1 MKWLWDS
8 SCSLQL
14 GHMVFGALP
23 VICIAGFYFN
33 FRLDTVVRNFTHVN
47 EFVSITK
54 LTQREDEIPIY
65 FESFEKVQPYYR
77 KILV

>member
-1 MKWLWDS
+1 
-8 SCSLQL
+8 
-14 GHMVFGALP
+14 MVARYMF
-23 VICIAGFYFN
+23 AGFYFN
-33 FRLDTVVRNFTHVN
+33 FRLDIVVRNFTHVN

-77 KILV
+77 KIFV

>member
-14 GHMVFGALP
+14 GHMVARYMF
-23 VICIAGFYFN
+23 AGFYFN
-33 FRLDTVVRNFTHVN
+33 FRLDIVVRNFTHVN
-47 EFVSITK
+47 QFVSITK

-77 KILV
+77 KIFV

>member
-14 GHMVFGALP
+14 GHMVARYMF
-23 VICIAGFYFN
+23 AGFYFN
-33 FRLDTVVRNFTHVN
+33 FRLDIVVRNFTHVN

-77 KILV
+77 KIFV